1 MNKIIECIKEL
12 NSFEGS
18 LFVYSLSYALLLT
31 IPPAMIVIIFS
42 FRWIDL
48 NINDIVDV
56 FALFIPDEVL
66 YPFVDFLVNENK
78 NSIFGSMITTFIS
91 LFLSSRSIYSFLLI
105 ASRYERIE
113 YPKWS
118 LRIFSIYE
126 FICIYLYGMICVI
139 VNVLFFDSLG
149 LSFLVYFSA
158 SFIGFYL
165 FYHLCTFRLREWT
178 YGLLG
183 ALFSTISI
191 YFVGLLFFKSVRYFT
206 NYENVYGPLSSIML
220 LFLSVFVISMIIYFG
235 YILNNKFIQNK
246 NEDYRKNTFFH
257 LCVKIEKT
265 ISKRY
270 ANESRN

>member
-1 MNKIIECIKEL
+1 M

-31 IPPAMIVIIFS
+31 IPPAMIVVVFS

-48 NINDIVDV
+48 NIHEIVNV

-66 YPFVDFLVNENK
+66 YPFIDFLINENK
-78 NSIFGSMITTFIS
+78 NSILGSLITTIIS

-105 ASRYERIE
+105 ASRHERIE

-126 FICIYLYGMICVI
+126 FVCIYLYGMICVL
-139 VNVLFFDSLG
+139 VNVLFFNSLG
-149 LSFLVYFSA
+149 LSYLVYFSA

-165 FYHLCTFRLREWT
+165 FYHLCTFRVREWT

-183 ALFSTISI
+183 ALFSTVAI
-191 YFVGLLFFKSVRYFT
+191 YFVGLLFFKIVRYFT

-235 YILNNKFIQNK
+235 YIINNKFHENK
-246 NEDYRKNTFFH
+246 NEDNRKNTFFH
-257 LCVKIEKT
+257 LCVKIDKYLREVFQ
-265 ISKRY
+265 
-270 ANESRN
+270 